1 MPGSTEKIYRWWL
14 DANAQRQQKTTFEFV
29 YLFCVS
35 LTTGCQDFFVSM
47 LMKLFEPPPPSFM
60 HTKYPTQLHKLFLV
74 VWYSQFMWLGSSAA
88 AKVTQDD
95 EMDRETDAVM
105 RQRVADST
113 RGGYNSRNVSFMI
126 WLFDSGENYH
136 HLLEPCILSKME
148 ESHARD
154 KARRTKKG
162 KPCKLRDY
170 LREACLQA
178 LLNIDPSDP
187 ESMPVQLEM
196 LNFIVFTRYLSTFK
210 RLVNK
215 TSAKKRKQTNEKDF
229 VLDAGSGKVET
240 IRLSPSS
247 FDGACSALAHLFTE
261 CGIYKETNT
270 TSKELW
276 TKLSAFKKGTRR
288 LSAKERKE
296 LGLSTVEGKKPLPFK
311 AYQYM
316 AKILFESKNAEHIA
330 AHTFLLLEW
339 NLISRA
345 EYVVGSMIDSVSF
358 SGDAFLFDIGVTK
371 TDQEGTRNVDHPWH
385 VYANPEDPYICPFL
399 AMARHLMNN
408 PLILG
413 GKRSLFEG
421 SSQYERFNKI
431 FNEIIHDPRYSGEFV
446 ALGIPPEH
454 FGTHSIRKGAVTH
467 IATGTTSCPPIA
479 SICLR
484 ANWAMPGVM
493 N

>member
-148 ESHARD
+148 ESHACVL
-154 KARRTKKG
+154 ARRTKKG

-229 VLDAGSGKVET
+229 VLDAGSG
-240 IRLSPSS
+240 
-247 FDGACSALAHLFTE
+247 
-261 CGIYKETNT
+261 N
-270 TSKELW
+270 
-276 TKLSAFKKGTRR
+276 
-288 LSAKERKE
+288 
-296 LGLSTVEGKKPLPFK
+296 
-311 AYQYM
+311 
-316 AKILFESKNAEHIA
+316 
-330 AHTFLLLEW
+330 
-339 NLISRA
+339 
-345 EYVVGSMIDSVSF
+345 
-358 SGDAFLFDIGVTK
+358 
-371 TDQEGTRNVDHPWH
+371 
-385 VYANPEDPYICPFL
+385 
-399 AMARHLMNN
+399 
-408 PLILG
+408 
-413 GKRSLFEG
+413 
-421 SSQYERFNKI
+421 
-431 FNEIIHDPRYSGEFV
+431 
-446 ALGIPPEH
+446 
-454 FGTHSIRKGAVTH
+454 
-467 IATGTTSCPPIA
+467 
-479 SICLR
+479 
-484 ANWAMPGVM
+484 
-493 N
+493 